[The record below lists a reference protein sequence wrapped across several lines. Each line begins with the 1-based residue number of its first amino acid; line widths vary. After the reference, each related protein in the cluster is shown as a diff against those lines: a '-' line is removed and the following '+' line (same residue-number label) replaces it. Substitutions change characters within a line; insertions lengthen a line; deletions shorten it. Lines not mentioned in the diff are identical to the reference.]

1 MPRKFTAL
9 GLLSLCLVLV
19 GCQNH
24 SLAQPTDPAITIIV
38 EPTRPFYDAT
48 YTYTPRQAA
57 TATAFAPH
65 YDLLHPGEQLRRLG
79 INLETVIEEDDARF
93 SMLPSGQ
100 ELALVG
106 QEDGVM
112 QTRWQFD
119 LTIAGGGQ
127 ILCVGDVY
135 VGDIV
140 ECTDFRVRIVT
151 IFEYER
157 ALAAWSLVDT
167 SLEPL
172 SPFQITSAYSALL
185 PPDEEGLVLPF
196 ETNVS
201 FDESLS
207 LFGSQPKIEV
217 VDLDPKL
224 SEAVQTRRVL
234 DLVVSNSG
242 KGFRRFKRPVYAGDM
257 LEFDDYRVRVLY
269 IGDDFA
275 YLSISSPPAT
285 D

>member
-1 MPRKFTAL
+1 MYRSFATL
-9 GLLSLCLVLV
+9 ELLSLCLVLV
-19 GCQNH
+19 GCQNN
-24 SLAQPTDPAITIIV
+24 SPVQPTNPAVTIIV

-119 LTIAGGGQ
+119 LAVVHEKPH
-127 ILCVGDVY
+127 CVSQVY
-135 VGDIV
+135 VGDII
-140 ECTDFRVRIVT
+140 ECRGSRVRIIT
-151 IFEYER
+151 IFENER

-167 SLEPL
+167 PLVPL
-172 SPFQITSAYSALL
+172 SQAQITSAYNALL

-196 ETNVS
+196 ETDVT

-207 LFGSQPKIEV
+207 LFGSQPKSVEIRDSYV
-217 VDLDPKL
+217 P
-224 SEAVQTRRVL
+224 EAFLKRFGFE
-234 DLVVSNSG
+234 LVVTNS
-242 KGFRRFKRPVYAGDM
+242 RRSFKRPVHAGDM
-257 LEFDDYRVRVLY
+257 LEFDDYRIRVLY
-269 IGDDFA
+269 IGDGFA
-275 YLSISSPPAT
+275 YLSVSSPPAT